1 MNRSLDV
8 EPTFV
13 ANDLNAKGQQIGN
26 LIKKKR
32 FTHGRKTK
40 KEEILTDK
48 KDCHK
53 EEEILTDKKI
63 FMKEEILT
71 NKKYFDKKKRFLQI
85 KKIFIKKE
93 EILTDKKC
101 FYKRIGSYR

>member
-1 MNRSLDV
+1 M
-8 EPTFV
+8 
-13 ANDLNAKGQQIGN
+13 ANDLNAKSQQIGN

-40 KEEILTDK
+40 KDEILTDK

-53 EEEILTDKKI
+53 KEDILTDKKI

-71 NKKYFDKKKRFLQI
+71 NKKDFD
-85 KKIFIKKE
+85 KKE
-93 EILTDKKC
+93 EILMDKKD
-101 FYKRIGSYR
+101 FHKKRRDSHR